1 MKKYILLLILTFTT
15 LNTYA
20 EWILMGSTDN
30 ATSYI
35 DTESYKRTGS
45 IVRFWQ
51 LDNFLIPQSVNGNN
65 KFYLSSKAKKE
76 MNCNTEESLLL
87 AIIDY
92 SENDGNGKVVNSFQY
107 DDKQFRHIVPETIGH
122 TIFKFVCNKK

>member
-1 MKKYILLLILTFTT
+1 MKFIFLFLITIS
-15 LNTYA
+15 LNVQA
-20 EWILMGSTDN
+20 EWIFMGSTDN
-30 ATSYI
+30 ATSYV

-45 IVRFWQ
+45 TVRFWQ
-51 LDNFLIPQSVNGNN
+51 LDNFLIPQSINGSS

-92 SENDGNGKVVNSFQY
+92 SENDGKGKVVNSFQF
-107 DDKQFRHIVPETIGH
+107 DDKQFRHIVPESIGH